1 MLFESMIVAGIGG
14 FFGTCGR
21 YLTGVAAKKIFKS
34 SYPFGTFCANFIGCF
49 IFGLLFGLW
58 DSHGMSYMMKVLL
71 MPGFCGGYTTFSS
84 FSYDMYSLLH
94 EGKYLRF
101 AIYLVTSVGL
111 GLVMVFAGMTIT
123 GR

>member
-111 GLVMVFAGMTIT
+111 GLVMVLAGMTIT

>member
-1 MLFESMIVAGIGG
+1 MIVAGIGG

-84 FSYDMYSLLH
+84 LSYDMYSLLH

-111 GLVMVFAGMTIT
+111 GLLMVLAGMTIT

>member
-84 FSYDMYSLLH
+84 LSYDMYSLLH

-111 GLVMVFAGMTIT
+111 GLLMVLAGMTIT